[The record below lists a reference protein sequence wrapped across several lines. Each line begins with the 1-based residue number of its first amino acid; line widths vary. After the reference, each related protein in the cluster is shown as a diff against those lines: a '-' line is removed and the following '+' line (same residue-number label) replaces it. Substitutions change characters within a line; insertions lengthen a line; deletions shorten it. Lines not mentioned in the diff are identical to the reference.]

1 MCVCVCVCVCVR
13 LIMYVRWIEVCACML
28 VRLRFACL
36 CVCVSHTRE
45 LHWWEER
52 SCSIC
57 LVLVCVGLCVCMCV
71 YTIPSRTSSVSYELC
86 LYTPA
91 LLRHPSCA
99 LVADQQY
106 HHRPQT
112 ASHTHTCTQTHACT
126 HTYPHNATDTDIDRK
141 TANTSANTQD
151 TQHIDTAA
159 AARHVHLRTRK
170 HEHNQHRQQKQIIAR
185 KHSTTRINTC
195 QYTYASVKVH
205 ILRSFHHQL
214 LPAGQTIFVKIQ
226 TNWFANWLSPPS
238 SEVPCPS
245 GQQLP
250 QYDTKYCLS
259 YLTSAVSLPPSPP
272 TASCSSAVKA
282 RATKA

>member
-1 MCVCVCVCVCVR
+1 MGRAKLQHMPGACVCRVVCVYVCVHNSVTYFVC
-13 LIMYVRWIEVCACML
+13 LI
-28 VRLRFACL
+28 
-36 CVCVSHTRE
+36 
-45 LHWWEER
+45 
-52 SCSIC
+52 
-57 LVLVCVGLCVCMCV
+57 
-71 YTIPSRTSSVSYELC
+71 RTLP
-86 LYTPA
+86 L
-91 LLRHPSCA
+91 
-99 LVADQQY
+99 
-106 HHRPQT
+106 
-112 ASHTHTCTQTHACT
+112 HTCTSSASIMCPGGRSTVSSSSSNCLTYAHVHAKHACT

-159 AARHVHLRTRK
+159 AARHVHLRTGK

-185 KHSTTRINTC
+185 KHSTTRINTS
-195 QYTYASVKVH
+195 QYTYAPVKVH